1 MIRADHS
8 SKAILVGRLRE
19 PQYLKGTRRTLL
31 GVGSAY
37 LLAHLSG
44 INSFA
49 QMRTKPSEDFSA
61 LPAGAI
67 SPTLL
72 SAPLELAGNWGHMI
86 PRSAKLVIER
96 MRHACLDGIRL
107 VSDQQPASLRVEQH
121 SSGPPAVWLHDD
133 ESTVAW
139 ITVDIG
145 ERAWI
150 QLAYQFGHEL
160 GHVLANSWQRWAEPK
175 TPCQWLEEA
184 MVEALSLF
192 GLKRLAESW
201 RENPPFPGDHEFSVA
216 IASYLQI
223 IIERYTQLAT
233 EQGLL
238 RSPAEW
244 FATNRQDIEVGGLN
258 PFAQAASVAIVAEY
272 ERNPGGVEALGT
284 LNRWPDRAG
293 LPIEDY
299 FNRWEASCD
308 ELHATRILP
317 TRLREWLLA

>member
-1 MIRADHS
+1 MVS
-8 SKAILVGRLRE
+8 RLCE
-19 PQYLKGTRRTLL
+19 LQNLKDTRRTLL
-31 GVGSAY
+31 CGGSAY
-37 LLAHLSG
+37 LLAHVSG
-44 INSFA
+44 VTCVA
-49 QMRTKPSEDFSA
+49 HMQTKPSEGLSA
-61 LPAGAI
+61 LPGSAI
-67 SPTLL
+67 SSTLL
-72 SAPLELAGNWGHMI
+72 SAPLELTGNWGHMI

-96 MRHACLDGIRL
+96 MRHACLDGVRL
-107 VSDQQPASLRVEQH
+107 VSDQQPTSLRVEEH
-121 SSGPPAVWLHDD
+121 TSGPPAVWLHDD

-184 MVEALSLF
+184 MVEALSLR

-201 RENPPFPGDHEFSVA
+201 RENPPFPGDNEFSGA
-216 IASYLQI
+216 IANYLQNI
-223 IIERYTQLAT
+223 IQRYTQLAA
-233 EQGLL
+233 EQGLS
-238 RSPAEW
+238 RSSAEW
-244 FATNRQDIEVGGLN
+244 FASNRRDIEVGGLH
-258 PFAQAASVAIVAEY
+258 PFAQAASFAIVTEY
-272 ERNPGGVEALGT
+272 ERNPEGVEALGA

-299 FNRWEASCD
+299 FNRWEASCN